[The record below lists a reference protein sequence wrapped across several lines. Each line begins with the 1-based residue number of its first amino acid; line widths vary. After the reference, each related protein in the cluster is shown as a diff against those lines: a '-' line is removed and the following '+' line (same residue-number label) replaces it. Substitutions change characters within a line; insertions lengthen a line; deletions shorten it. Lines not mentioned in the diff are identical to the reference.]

1 MASAAQSQKYI
12 KEPTMKTMKV
22 YSEENLFREDH
33 ETEPSTAECAE
44 LSTSAGSFS
53 LRRAYY
59 FAETGKLLMS
69 IEQQRALANL
79 IRESDPGTKQKVII
93 LNLRLVV
100 SLAKRYTHRGLELI
114 DLVREGNQGLIE
126 ALERFKSVEDS
137 RFTVFATWCICQ
149 RIEHAIL
156 QQNTAPKSFQPT
168 PVPVVAFVNTART
181 QGEHNGFPT

>member
-1 MASAAQSQKYI
+1 
-12 KEPTMKTMKV
+12 MKTMNV
-22 YSEENLFREDH
+22 YTEENIFREDH
-33 ETEPSTAECAE
+33 ETEPGVAGCADV
-44 LSTSAGSFS
+44 SSSAGSFS

-79 IRESDPGTKQKVII
+79 IRGSDPGTKQKVII

-126 ALERFKSVEDS
+126 ALERFESVDDS
-137 RFTVFATWCICQ
+137 RFSVFATWSICQ

-156 QQNTAPKSFQPT
+156 RQNNALNSFQPT
-168 PVPVVAFVNTART
+168 PVPVVAFANAVPTS
-181 QGEHNGFPT
+181 GEHNAFAT

>member
-1 MASAAQSQKYI
+1 MN
-12 KEPTMKTMKV
+12 TMKV
-22 YSEENLFREDH
+22 YTEENIFRENH
-33 ETEPSTAECAE
+33 ETEPGAAGCADV
-44 LSTSAGSFS
+44 SSSAGSFS

-79 IRESDPGTKQKVII
+79 IRESDPGTKQKIII

-100 SLAKRYTHRGLELI
+100 SLAKRYTHRGMELI

-126 ALERFKSVEDS
+126 ALERFASVEDS

-156 QQNTAPKSFQPT
+156 KQNNAPNSFQPT
-168 PVPVVAFVNTART
+168 PVPVVAFVNTAQT